1 MTLVSD
7 VIERTRRHL
16 YSGETREE
24 RNKTSAS
31 LTADAT
37 SVGLTY
43 EGPGIQRGAILAIDL
58 EELYVWSAS
67 STAAT
72 VSRGDNGTTAA
83 THASGATILVNPK
96 FSPFAILQAVNEEL
110 ADLSSPV
117 NGLFKV
123 GTLDFTYSAGTDT
136 YDLTGVTDLIDILD
150 VTYDAGDGSNRWPRL
165 RRGDWAL
172 ARGMQTAEFASGMSL
187 TINGWAE
194 SGRDINIIYKAP
206 FTALSSVSQ
215 NVETISGLPASAHDI
230 LAIGAAIRL
239 TAGTEVSRNFLDQ
252 ADTRRADEVPPQ
264 ARSSSMRSLIALRR
278 ERIDA
283 EKARLLAKYP
293 VVR

>member
-16 YSGETREE
+16 HSGETREE

-43 EGPGIQRGAILAIDL
+43 EGPGIQRGAVLAVDL
-58 EELYVWSAS
+58 EEMYVWSAS
-67 STAAT
+67 ANAAT
-72 VSRGDNGTTAA
+72 VSRGENGSTAA
-83 THASGATILVNPK
+83 THTSGATIFVNPK

-136 YDLTGVTDLIDILD
+136 YNLAGVTDLIDILD
-150 VTYDAGDGSNRWPRL
+150 VTYDANDGSSRWPRL
-165 RRGDWAL
+165 RRSDWAL
-172 ARGMQTAEFASGMSL
+172 TRGMQAASFASGMTL
-187 TINGWAE
+187 TINGWAV

-206 FTALSSVSQ
+206 FTALSSISQ

-230 LAIGAAIRL
+230 LSIGAAIRL
-239 TAGTEVSRNFLDQ
+239 TVGNEVSRNFLDQ
-252 ADTRRADEVPPQ
+252 SDTRRADEVPPQ
-264 ARSSSMRSLIALRR
+264 ARGSAMRALVALRR

-283 EKARLLAKYP
+283 EKARLSAKYP

>member
-16 YSGETREE
+16 HSGETRDE
-24 RNKTSAS
+24 RNKTTAS
-31 LTADAT
+31 LST
-37 SVGLTY
+37 SDTTVGLTY
-43 EGPGIQRGAILAIDL
+43 EGQGVQRGAILAIDL
-58 EELYVWSAS
+58 EELYVWSAT

-72 VSRGDNGTTAA
+72 VSRGENGSTAA
-83 THASGATILVNPK
+83 THTSGATIYVNPK
-96 FSPFAILQAVNEEL
+96 FSAFSILQAINEEL

-123 GTLDFTYSAGTDT
+123 GTLDFTFSAGTDA

-150 VTYDAGDGSNRWPRL
+150 ITYDANDGSRRWPRL
-165 RRGDWAL
+165 RRSDWSL
-172 ARGMQTAEFASGMSL
+172 ARGMQAGSFASGMSL
-187 TINGWAE
+187 TINGWAA

-215 NVETISGLPASAHDI
+215 NVETVSGIPATAVDI
-230 LAIGAAIRL
+230 LSIGAAIRL
-239 TAGTEVSRNFLDQ
+239 TAGNEVSRNFLDQ

-264 ARSSSMRSLIALRR
+264 ARSSAMRTLIALRR
-278 ERIDA
+278 DRIDA
-283 EKARLLAKYP
+283 EKARLLSKHP

>member
-16 YSGETREE
+16 HSGETRDE
-24 RNKTSAS
+24 RNKTNAALSTS
-31 LTADAT
+31 DTA
-37 SVGLTY
+37 VGLTY
-43 EGPGIQRGAILAIDL
+43 EGQGIQRGAVLAVDL
-58 EELYVWSAS
+58 EEMYVWAATS
-67 STAAT
+67 SSAT

-123 GTLDFTYSAGTDT
+123 GRVDFTFNAGTDT
-136 YDLTGVTDLIDILD
+136 YNLTGVADVIDIID
-150 VTYDAGDGSNRWPRL
+150 VTYDANDGSSRWPRL
-165 RRGDWAL
+165 RRGEWAL
-172 ARGMQTAEFASGMSL
+172 TRGMQTGSFASGMSL
-187 TINGWAE
+187 TINGWAA
-194 SGRDINIIYKAP
+194 SGRDINVVYKAP
-206 FTALSSVSQ
+206 FTALSTVAQ
-215 NVETISGLPASAHDI
+215 DVETISGLPASAHDI

-239 TAGTEVSRNFLDQ
+239 TAGNEVARNFLEQ
-252 ADTRRADEVPPQ
+252 SETRRADEVPPQ
-264 ARSSSMRSLIALRR
+264 ARSSAMRSLIALRR
-278 ERIDA
+278 DRIDA

-293 VVR
+293 VIR